1 MASTPIK
8 QTFYMVCY
16 HDKKHDIPFYPSGGF
31 HSAIDTAKKALQRE
45 KKKHPRAFVVKVTEE
60 RIGVEA

>member
-1 MASTPIK
+1 MATTPFK

-31 HSAIDTAKKALQRE
+31 HSAIDKAKKALQQE
-45 KKKHPRAFVVKVTEE
+45 KKKNPRAFVVKVTEE
-60 RIGVEA
+60 RIREEA